1 MEEVNL
7 SEEGRRREVII
18 LSRILTFWSIFK
30 LKAELG
36 NKDIYLDCSCDL
48 MFQIKNALHLD
59 AEVKYKHN
67 AEFGF
72 LLYLQPVIVG

>member
-1 MEEVNL
+1 
-7 SEEGRRREVII
+7 
-18 LSRILTFWSIFK
+18 
-30 LKAELG
+30 
-36 NKDIYLDCSCDL
+36 

-72 LLYLQPVIVG
+72 LLYLQPVIVGWSLRTAASTEIVKMSNKL